1 MRRPE
6 PRLKSQR
13 QVRLSGRVEWYIR
26 GLSLSYYD
34 GFLPELKKRTEE
46 RSLIFAPS
54 PKPGF
59 EWLLDIEARPGKRS
73 FFSIEGATSGVV
85 GMVSVPD
92 IEREHSSQAWNRIK
106 PPQTYKLQRL
116 EWNGYEGKKV
126 AFALFQIWEDERAS
140 VLIPLRELFK
150 LKVFKDKGN
159 FTVKKEGREFFL
171 VTPRG
176 DSPITLRT
184 GTEAVFS
191 LL

>member
-1 MRRPE
+1 M
-6 PRLKSQR
+6 
-13 QVRLSGRVEWYIR
+13 
-26 GLSLSYYD
+26 SYYD
-34 GFLPELKKRTEE
+34 GVLPELKKLAEE
-46 RSLIFAPS
+46 RGLVFEPS

-59 EWLLDIEARPGKRS
+59 EWLLDIVASPGKRS
-73 FFSIEGATSGVV
+73 FFSIEGNDAGVV
-85 GMVSVPD
+85 GMVSVPALD
-92 IEREHSSQAWNRIK
+92 REHSSKAWNRIE
-106 PPQTYKLQRL
+106 PPQRYNLQRL
-116 EWNGYEGKKV
+116 EWNGYGGKKV
-126 AFALFQIWEDERAS
+126 AFTLLQIWEDERAS

-176 DSPITLRT
+176 DSPISLAT